1 VSPRRA
7 WALGVTLVS
16 IAAAFFF
23 IAAGSPLTGCY
34 QCDYPCPSA
43 FDVGPYCLTP
53 SSSNQPSSCLIDGQP
68 VTQCVPGSCPPWT
81 LSSGETLTL
90 PVGSLWPTL
99 GPRDNLHWFIAC
111 LPPGYTPDASVP
123 ESSVQDSFAPES
135 ASEESSVPESS
146 IREAATQD
154 ASFEEASSDAT
165 STDATSTEDASPAF
179 VSAVP
184 DMAGTLAI
192 LFDGV
197 PAQGCVCT
205 PNTQITCAR
214 VPPTVQTI
222 GFSYVQAP
230 APSLDGGNDAGFDG
244 GSTGESDGGLS
255 SIVLSIAF
263 DVGNCQPTHVGCPL
277 SYAPEASPD

>member
-1 VSPRRA
+1 MSPRRA
-7 WALGVTLVS
+7 WAIGVTLVS
-16 IAAAFFF
+16 TAAAFFF
-23 IAAGSPLTGCY
+23 IAAGAPLTGCY

-53 SSSNQPSSCLIDGQP
+53 SGSNQPSSCFINGQP

-90 PVGSLWPTL
+90 PVGSLWSTL

-111 LPPGYTPDASVP
+111 LPPGYTPDG
-123 ESSVQDSFAPES
+123 
-135 ASEESSVPESS
+135 SVPESS
-146 IREAATQD
+146 IQESSAPESSIRDATAQD
-154 ASFEEASSDAT
+154 ASSEEASSEDT
-165 STDATSTEDASPAF
+165 SMEEASTEDASQAF

-230 APSLDGGNDAGFDG
+230 VPAPALDAESEPGFDG
-244 GSTGESDGGLS
+244 GSGGESDGGLS
-255 SIVLSIAF
+255 SVVLSIAF

-277 SYAPEASPD
+277 SYVPEGSAD